1 MGDVFVRFLGMPE
14 GVKGVVRLDDEG
26 DYNIYLNP
34 AHSHNVLKKTL
45 DHEVRHIAH
54 GHLEMDGAVDEM
66 EVDAD
71 G

>member
-34 AHSHNVLKKTL
+34 AHSGAVNLATL
-45 DHEVRHIAH
+45 AHELRHIKH
-54 GHLEMDGAVDEM
+54 GDLMRFGDVDEM